1 MHELREDQNDAL
13 ERLRAKIGEGH
24 KRICMQAP
32 TGFGKTVLAGAITRN
47 ARAKGKKVLFTVPA
61 ISLID
66 QTVRM
71 FYAQGISE
79 VGVIQAYHAMTDWS
93 KPVQIASV
101 QTLMKRDRLPEAD
114 IVMIDET
121 HSWFTAY
128 ATWLSHDGFQCPV
141 IGLSATPWTKGLG
154 DVYKGP
160 WTVGEGEKREQC
172 HIIASTIADLIEAGH
187 LSDFRVYA
195 PTHPDLSEVKTV
207 AGDYQKDQLSKK
219 MQDGA
224 LVADAV
230 DTWKRLWGKDK
241 TLCFAVDRAHAK
253 TLQQKFLSV
262 GVKCGYQDA
271 FTKDQ
276 ERDQIRR
283 DFHSGAIKVVCN
295 VGTLTTGID
304 WDVRCI
310 SLCRPTKSDML
321 FVQIIGRGLRT
332 APGKDH
338 CLILDHSDN
347 HQRLGF
353 VTDIDASYIK
363 LKEGKTPAGGDR
375 TDSIRLPKECPK
387 CAYLR
392 SPRISTCPQ
401 CGFKAE
407 MVSSIKADEGE
418 LRELKRKPKVV
429 EEMDRAVFYAELKAH
444 ALMRGFNSG
453 WVSHKYREKHGN
465 WPPPQFK
472 SLQAAGTISEYT
484 RGFIK
489 SRNIAWAKGTAKADT
504 KLALAE
510 DEAGRR
516 YEERMRR

>member
-1 MHELREDQNDAL
+1 MRELRSDQQNTIDQVWDKFA
-13 ERLRAKIGEGH
+13 GGH
-24 KRICMQAP
+24 KRACVQAP
-32 TGFGKTVLAGAITRN
+32 TGFGKTVFAGEIARR

-71 FYAQGISE
+71 FYEQGVSE
-79 VGVIQAYHAMTDWS
+79 VGVIQAHHAMTDWS
-93 KPVQIASV
+93 KPVQVASV
-101 QTLMKRDRLPEAD
+101 QTLMKRERLPEAD
-114 IVMIDET
+114 IVMADEI
-121 HSWFTAY
+121 HRWFTAY
-128 ATWLSHDGFQCPV
+128 ATWFSQDGFQVPV

-154 DVYKGP
+154 DVFKGP
-160 WTVGEGEKREQC
+160 WNVPMDERKQC
-172 HIIASTIADLIEAGH
+172 HIIAATTAGLIADGH

-195 PTHPDLSEVKTV
+195 PTHPDLSEIKTV
-207 AGDYQKDQLSKK
+207 AGDYHEGQLSKK
-219 MQDGA
+219 MQEGA

-253 TLQQKFLSV
+253 TLQMKFEAS
-262 GVKCGYQDA
+262 GVPCGYQDA

-332 APGKDH
+332 APGKEN

-353 VTDIDASYIK
+353 VTDIDASYIA

-407 MVSSIKADEGE
+407 VVSSIKADEGE

-453 WVSHKYREKHGN
+453 WVSHKYREKFGN
-465 WPPPQFK
+465 WPPPQYK

-489 SRNIAWAKGTAKADT
+489 SRNIAWAKGAAKADQ
-504 KLALAE
+504 KMAFAD

-516 YEERMRR
+516 YEERMR